1 MKYIVI
7 LSNSSS
13 GKQKCPDCH
22 HDSGAFLC
30 LTHKPSKKEALRFFL
45 CYPNGLSINLLP
57 KLITKT

>member
-1 MKYIVI
+1 MEYIVI
-7 LSNSSS
+7 VRLLFW

-30 LTHKPSKKEALRFFL
+30 LTHKPSEEGSSSLFS

>member
-22 HDSGAFLC
+22 HDSRAFLC
-30 LTHKPSKKEALRFFL
+30 LTHKPSVEGSYSLFL

>member
-7 LSNSSS
+7 LSGSSS
-13 GKQKCPDCH
+13 EKQKCPDCH